1 VSSTSKKPGSGRM
14 SNGLVALGS
23 AAVFA
28 VYATGF
34 LKTKTAAEEFDEPV
48 GPRRATVPPGD
59 PASSAAG
66 PEVAPAAGSADTPSA
81 PSRIETPSAAPSVA
95 LALPTTP
102 ANRTQ
107 PAAATAA
114 AATTATPA
122 VPPAS
127 VDAPAAVLAPAAPAS
142 SASPAVA
149 AAQSL
154 PASAAVTSA
163 AVAVAATAV
172 PSAKYKDGTYTGWG
186 SCRHGDIQ
194 AQVVVA
200 DGRITNASVM
210 QCLTRWSCSWIS
222 PLPPQVPQRQS
233 AEVDYVSG
241 ATQSAI
247 AFYNAL
253 VDAIAKAK
261 P

>member
-1 VSSTSKKPGSGRM
+1 MST
-14 SNGLVALGS
+14 GLVALGS

-34 LKTKTAAEEFDEPV
+34 MKTKAAAQEFTDPL
-48 GPRRATVPPGD
+48 GPGRARVPPGD
-59 PASSAAG
+59 LTGAPPGPPGPAADAAPTADGRAAG
-66 PEVAPAAGSADTPSA
+66 P
-81 PSRIETPSAAPSVA
+81 SVT

-102 ANRTQ
+102 ASRAPRETA
-107 PAAATAA
+107 PAAASKATEGGTAPAALATSATARVEGAGRPSAA
-114 AATTATPA
+114 AATEAVSTPAPSLTPDPAMAASATP
-122 VPPAS
+122 
-127 VDAPAAVLAPAAPAS
+127 
-142 SASPAVA
+142 VA
-149 AAQSL
+149 AAI
-154 PASAAVTSA
+154 
-163 AVAVAATAV
+163 AAT
-172 PSAKYKDGTYTGWG
+172 PLPTAKYKDGTYTGWG

-194 AQVVVA
+194 AQVVVV
-200 DGRITNASVM
+200 DGRITNASVV